1 MGKPRKDIISDRRTA
16 VLSSLKRHVDIM
28 SIDFKA
34 NRNTLGS
41 AVYHGTTTVGLVCT
55 DGVVLA
61 TDTRVTAGGFIA
73 HKRGKKLLK
82 IDDNIAMTISGGVAD
97 AQNVVDTLKYY
108 TNLYRIEKGRPMPV
122 KAAAQVVS
130 NVLFSSRLYPFIADV
145 LVGGVDNTG
154 GSLFNVDFFGS
165 KNQEKMIATGSG
177 SPVAYGILEAEFKE
191 GMTVAKA
198 FPLAAK
204 AIIAATRRNVATGDH
219 FDVAILDKEGF
230 REIPEQEKDRL
241 FAQFTAEN

>member
-1 MGKPRKDIISDRRTA
+1 
-16 VLSSLKRHVDIM
+16 LSGDSK
-28 SIDFKA
+28 SIGG
-34 NRNTLGS
+34 RTLGS
-41 AVYHGTTTVGLVCT
+41 AVYHGTTTVGLVCS

-73 HKRGKKLLK
+73 HRRGKKLLR

-108 TNLYRIEKGRPMPV
+108 TNSYRIEKGRQMPV

-130 NVLFSSRLYPFIADV
+130 NVLFSSRLYPLIADV
-145 LVGGVDNTG
+145 LVGGVDATG
-154 GSLFNVDFFGS
+154 GSIYNVDFFGS
-165 KNQEKMIATGSG
+165 INKEKMVATGSG
-177 SPVAYGILEAEFKE
+177 SPVAYGVLESEFKE
-191 GMTVAKA
+191 GTPVMKVY
-198 FPLAAK
+198 PLAAK

-230 REIPEQEKDRL
+230 REISEQEKDKL
-241 FAQFTAEN
+241 LAQFKDSN

>member
-1 MGKPRKDIISDRRTA
+1 MS
-16 VLSSLKRHVDIM
+16 VLKRFVNPM
-28 SIDFKA
+28 SRDFNNVGGKTVA
-34 NRNTLGS
+34 S
-41 AVYHGTTTVGLVCT
+41 ATYHGTTTVGLVCS

-82 IDDNIAMTISGGVAD
+82 ITDNLAMTISGTVAD

-108 TNLYRIEKGRPMPV
+108 ANIYTIEKGRPMPV

-130 NVLFSSRLYPFIADV
+130 NMLFSSRLYPYIADV
-145 LVGGVDNTG
+145 LVGGVDSKG

-165 KNQEKMIATGSG
+165 INQEKVIATGSG

-191 GMTVAKA
+191 GIPTVKGY
-198 FPLAAK
+198 PLAAK

-230 REIPEQEKDRL
+230 RELSEQEKDKL
-241 FAQFTAEN
+241 LAQFTTEN

>member
-1 MGKPRKDIISDRRTA
+1 
-16 VLSSLKRHVDIM
+16 M
-28 SIDFKA
+28 SRDFKA
-34 NRNTLGS
+34 PAGKTLGS
-41 AVYHGTTTVGLVCT
+41 ATYHGTTTVGLVCS

-73 HKRGKKLLK
+73 HKRGKKLLR

-108 TNLYRIEKGRPMPV
+108 TNLYRIERGRQMPV

-130 NVLFSSRLYPFIADV
+130 NMLFSSRLYPYIADV
-145 LVGGVDNTG
+145 LVGGVDPKG
-154 GSLFNVDFFGS
+154 GALFNVDFFGS
-165 KNQEKMIATGSG
+165 MNKENVIATGSG
-177 SPVAYGILEAEFKE
+177 SPVAYGVLEDEFKE

-198 FPLAAK
+198 YPLAAK

-219 FDVAILDKEGF
+219 FDIAVLDKDGF
-230 REIPEQEKDRL
+230 REISDQEKDKL
-241 FAQFTAEN
+241 LAQFSTNN

>member
-1 MGKPRKDIISDRRTA
+1 MSVLKVFVGPMSRESKIAGGK
-16 VLSSLKRHVDIM
+16 
-28 SIDFKA
+28 
-34 NRNTLGS
+34 TLGS
-41 AVYHGTTTVGLVCT
+41 AVYHGTTTVGLVCS

-73 HKRGKKLLK
+73 HKRGKKLLR

-108 TNLYRIEKGRPMPV
+108 TNLYRLEKRRQMPV

-145 LVGGVDNTG
+145 LVGGVDTKG
-154 GSLFNVDFFGS
+154 GSLFNVDFFRS
-165 KNQEKMIATGSG
+165 MNQEKVIATGSG

-198 FPLAAK
+198 YPLAAK

-219 FDVAILDKEGF
+219 FDIAILDKEGF
-230 REIPEQEKDRL
+230 REIPQEEKDKL
-241 FAQFTAEN
+241 LAQFTTNN

>member
-1 MGKPRKDIISDRRTA
+1 MSRDFNRAGGKT
-16 VLSSLKRHVDIM
+16 V
-28 SIDFKA
+28 
-34 NRNTLGS
+34 GS

-108 TNLYRIEKGRPMPV
+108 TNLYRIEKGRQMPV
-122 KAAAQVVS
+122 RSAAQVVS
-130 NVLFSSRLYPFIADV
+130 NMLFSSRLYPFIADV
-145 LVGGVDNTG
+145 LVGGVDSKG
-154 GSLFNVDFFGS
+154 GALFNVDFFGS
-165 KNQEKMIATGSG
+165 INREKMIATGSG
-177 SPVAYGILEAEFKE
+177 SPVAYGVLEEEFDE
-191 GMTVAKA
+191 GMTTMKA
-198 FPLAAK
+198 YPLAAK

-219 FDVAILDKEGF
+219 FDVAVLDKQGF
-230 REIPEQEKDRL
+230 RELSEQEKDKL
-241 FAQFTAEN
+241 LAQFKTEN

>member
-1 MGKPRKDIISDRRTA
+1 
-16 VLSSLKRHVDIM
+16 M
-28 SIDFKA
+28 SRDFKA
-34 NRNTLGS
+34 PAGKTLGS
-41 AVYHGTTTVGLVCT
+41 AMYHGTTTVGLVCS

-73 HKRGKKLLK
+73 HKRGKKLLR

-108 TNLYRIEKGRPMPV
+108 TNLYRIERGRPMPV

-130 NVLFSSRLYPFIADV
+130 NMLFSSRLYPFIADV
-145 LVGGVDNTG
+145 LVGGVDTKG
-154 GSLFNVDFFGS
+154 GALFNVDFFGS
-165 KNQEKMIATGSG
+165 MNKENVIATGSG
-177 SPVAYGILEAEFKE
+177 SPVAYGVLEVEFKE

-198 FPLAAK
+198 YPLAAK

-219 FDVAILDKEGF
+219 FDIAILDKDGF
-230 REIPEQEKDRL
+230 REISEQEKDKL
-241 FAQFTAEN
+241 LAQFSTNN

>member
-1 MGKPRKDIISDRRTA
+1 MSVLKEFVDLMSREFKATTGKP
-16 VLSSLKRHVDIM
+16 
-28 SIDFKA
+28 
-34 NRNTLGS
+34 LGS
-41 AVYHGTTTVGLVCT
+41 AVYHGTTTVGMVCS

-73 HKRGKKLLK
+73 HKRGKKLLR

-108 TNLYRIEKGRPMPV
+108 AKLYRVERGRQMPV

-145 LVGGVDNTG
+145 LVGGIDTKG

-165 KNQEKMIATGSG
+165 MNQEKMIATGSG

-191 GMTVAKA
+191 GMTTAKA
-198 FPLAAK
+198 YPLAAK

-219 FDVAILDKEGF
+219 FDIAVLDKDGF
-230 REIPEQEKDRL
+230 REIPEQEKDKL
-241 FAQFTAEN
+241 LAQFTTNN